1 MADCSIQKKHYE
13 VIEHLIE
20 VIDKKMDKN
29 NLFFEDSKK
38 MISKLQKKCYSIE
51 KANFTK
57 EEENQVASIQ

>member
-1 MADCSIQKKHYE
+1 MNFSDYLADCSIQKKHYE

-38 MISKLQKKCYSIE
+38 MISKL
-51 KANFTK
+51 
-57 EEENQVASIQ
+57 